1 MTFYGL
7 PQAYKVQVWA
17 DGDWQDAPGFAD
29 WRAAPS
35 AVEEI
40 AFEPILTDRVRVL
53 QKAGGGNKAFPNL
66 MGLSEVEVTG
76 DG

>member
-1 MTFYGL
+1 
-7 PQAYKVQVWA
+7 
-17 DGDWQDAPGFAD
+17 
-29 WRAAPS
+29 
-35 AVEEI
+35 VEEI